1 MISADVKADVKQQEI
16 KELVAMS
23 CNFLKEVPSN
33 SQNLKYTIKQ
43 ACTFH
48 LILVSI
54 PYNVILSPLRRRG
67 WVT

>member
-16 KELVAMS
+16 KELVTMS

-33 SQNLKYTIKQ
+33 SQNLKYIIKQ

-48 LILVSI
+48 LILLSI
-54 PYNVILSPLRRRG
+54 PHNVILSSLRRRG